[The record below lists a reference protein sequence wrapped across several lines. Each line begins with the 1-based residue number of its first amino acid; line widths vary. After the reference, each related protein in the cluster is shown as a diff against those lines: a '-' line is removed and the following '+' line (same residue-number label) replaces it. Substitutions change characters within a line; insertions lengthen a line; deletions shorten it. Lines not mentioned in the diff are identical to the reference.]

1 MGAGGIARATLV
13 ALKNLKFKNITI
25 SNRTSKRGKILAKD
39 FHTNFVQWSHRKN
52 FNADFIINATSIG
65 MLPNTNLLPIS
76 QKNIIR
82 SEVVM
87 DVIASPPNTKLIQFV
102 NKHKITSING
112 LELALHQA
120 YAQFKLYTG
129 RNPPTEIM
137 EKAAKEL
144 FKR

>member
-1 MGAGGIARATLV
+1 M
-13 ALKNLKFKNITI
+13 
-25 SNRTSKRGKILAKD
+25 S
-39 FHTNFVQWSHRKN
+39 
-52 FNADFIINATSIG
+52 
-65 MLPNTNLLPIS
+65 PNTNLLPIS

-87 DVIASPPNTKLIQFV
+87 DVIASPPNTKLIQFA